1 MIHFAGGRQ
10 SGAIL
15 YNAFG
20 VMGNSDTGGQ
30 TGMSKSNGSTGSQ
43 TGSGYSTDMSDD
55 NLPHDV
61 VSPVSDVNEHSDSD
75 EQVIYLQ
82 MFVVKTS
89 FVKMY
94 LIAVL
99 GTASELFK
107 SEHLAAIWSTRQS
120 FVESQK
126 SGKFWENSYM

>member
-1 MIHFAGGRQ
+1 MIYFAGGRQ

-55 NLPHDV
+55 NLPHDA

-75 EQVIYLQ
+75 EQVMYWE
-82 MFVVKTS
+82 MFV
-89 FVKMY
+89 F
-94 LIAVL
+94 
-99 GTASELFK
+99 
-107 SEHLAAIWSTRQS
+107 
-120 FVESQK
+120 
-126 SGKFWENSYM
+126 

>member
-1 MIHFAGGRQ
+1 MHPFAGGRQ

-75 EQVIYLQ
+75 DQVICRE
-82 MFVVKTS
+82 MFVVKLS

-94 LIAVL
+94 LKAVL
-99 GTASELFK
+99 GSASDLLLTFGCYMEVPFRL
-107 SEHLAAIWSTRQS
+107 

-126 SGKFWENSYM
+126 SEKS